1 MLRQTT
7 MRRSHRQR
15 NQEHF
20 EDSLAAQVLKLL
32 ALIAQAGP
40 QVSDQRRD
48 FIESFYGHLYP
59 ADVVS
64 HFRDQFESFLSR
76 SLDLGAVCRTLD
88 ERLSYQEKVY
98 CLIIVYEF
106 IIADTA
112 ESVERRL
119 ARAMAK
125 LLRISEW
132 DVRFVESHFGLTAPD
147 PEVLRRSGIIALRVT
162 GDLETADVYLPFPGL
177 DVLIYKIRNLYCITK
192 KCDGHEV
199 VVDNYELRKNI
210 STRVS
215 HNYRIL
221 FDGYSLKH
229 HDLKAYF
236 ENKVNPLAADRWV
249 TQDDLE
255 PHYSAAPGENDV
267 LKLEFRG
274 ARIRLVLVD
283 PYAVVNV
290 NDQLVQDAVQVN
302 LDDDIYV
309 NGFRM
314 NLRELF
320 YSLNARREL
329 SFADGRDEYR
339 LTNSVRGDLF
349 IHDDLSDRWTSVFR
363 VDRERRRVRFEPRDC
378 PYQVYLNDRPCQGP
392 VDLRHQDTL
401 FVHGNYLT
409 VDLDQQRLRKAA
421 FSFNKF
427 SADQLHHVFED
438 GTVGLDDVTFDIE
451 YGELVAIMG
460 PSGSGKSTLLRV
472 MSGFETPTSGQVR
485 IDEYDLH
492 AEYSMLKHHLGYVP
506 QEDLLLSNLT
516 VYENLYYYAKL
527 RFPDKSEEE
536 LDAKIE
542 VVLNDIS
549 LTERRDLRVG
559 GVTDKTL
566 SGGERKRLNIGLELL
581 TDADIYML
589 DEPTSGLSS
598 KDSEKIVDLLANI
611 TLRGKIVVC
620 VIHQPSSRIYKN
632 FNKVVLLDHGGKLA
646 YYGTTYA
653 ALEYFKRHMERE
665 ARKGRIVVECP
676 NCKTVQPGILLDSLE
691 ESLRDIDGSVLGKRK
706 YSPAYWKREYERTA
720 IDAWLSSIQLP
731 SSDILP
737 PKPAIGVRERFVQF
751 RTLLSRNYRSKV
763 RDRSNLLITFLEAPL
778 LGAGVGFILRYTP
791 AGNYSLYTNDLF
803 GIFLFVAVIVT
814 LFLSMTNSVD
824 EIIGDRSL
832 FMRERMLD
840 MTSRTYLGAK
850 LLVLLPFAL
859 VQNILFVLLGFYI
872 LQVRELTVAYIVYL
886 TLLSY
891 TGLSAGLFISSLPR
905 LSSRA
910 AQNIVP
916 LMLVPQIILGG
927 ALIEYEKMNK
937 SLTIVEN
944 SPIPEICQ
952 LMPSRWAYE
961 GLLVLQ
967 ENNNSYHH
975 QHAKL
980 SDHLRDVK
988 LALRDAQGTPAEPG
1002 LARKRAR
1009 LEEELETFRETHK
1022 YRYGNKNIH
1031 DAVTLGEKRFE
1042 ELVREH
1048 LDMDPQRAETGLEGA
1063 MKDWNLPYP
1072 MFVPWKM
1079 LPFVN
1084 LKGSTTVYNALVLL
1098 AMGLIM
1104 NILTLAALNWREQL
1118 LRLGRRAGSLA
1129 KRARRNGQEEKL
1141 DQE

>member
-1 MLRQTT
+1 MLRPVTL
-7 MRRSHRQR
+7 RRSHRQR
-15 NQEHF
+15 TQEHF

-32 ALIAQAGP
+32 ALVAQAGP
-40 QVSDQRRD
+40 EVSARRRS
-48 FIESFYGHLYP
+48 FIDSFYGHLYP
-59 ADVVS
+59 SDVVR
-64 HFRDQFESFLSR
+64 HFREQFESFLSR
-76 SLDLGAVCRTLD
+76 SLDLGAVCRALD

-106 IIADTA
+106 IIADKA

-119 ARAMAK
+119 ARAMSK

-132 DVRFVESHFGLTAPD
+132 DVRFVESHFGLAEPD
-147 PEVLRRSGIIALRVT
+147 PEALHRSGIIALRVT

-199 VVDNYELRKNI
+199 VVDNYELHKNI

-221 FDGYSLKH
+221 FDDYSLKH

-236 ENKVNPLAADRWV
+236 ENKVNPLNVDRWV

-255 PHYSAAPGENDV
+255 PAYADAPGENDV
-267 LKLEFRG
+267 LRLEFRG
-274 ARIRLVLVD
+274 ARIRLVLMD

-302 LDDDIYV
+302 LDDDIFV

-320 YSLNARREL
+320 YSLNARRDL
-329 SFADGRDEYR
+329 ALDDGREEYR

-349 IHDDLSDRWTSVFR
+349 IHDDLSERWTSVFR
-363 VDRERRRVRFEPRDC
+363 MDRARRRLRFDPRDC
-378 PYQVYLNDRPCQGP
+378 PYQIYLNNRPCQGQ
-392 VDLRHQDTL
+392 VDLRHGDTL

-409 VDLDQQRLRKAA
+409 LDTEQEQLRKAA

-427 SADQLHHVFED
+427 SADRIHHVFED
-438 GTVGLDDVTFDIE
+438 GTVGLDEVSLDIE

-492 AEYSMLKHHLGYVP
+492 SEYGMLKHHLGYVP

-536 LDAKIE
+536 LDAKIQM
-542 VVLNDIS
+542 VLTDIS

-559 GVTDKTL
+559 DVTDKTL

-598 KDSEKIVDLLANI
+598 KDSEKIVELLANI

-653 ALEYFKRHMERE
+653 ALEYFKRHMERD

-676 NCKTVQPGILLDSLE
+676 RCKTVQPGILLDSLE

-706 YSPAYWKREYERTA
+706 YSPDYWKQEYESTA

-737 PKPAIGVRERFVQF
+737 PKPAIGLRERLVQF
-751 RTLLSRNYRSKV
+751 QTLLSRNYRSKV

-791 AGNYSLYTNDLF
+791 AGDYSLYTNDLF

-824 EIIGDRSL
+824 EIIGDSSL

-850 LLVLLPFAL
+850 LLVLLPFAV
-859 VQNILFVLLGFYI
+859 VQNALFVALGFYI
-872 LQVRELTVAYIVYL
+872 LEVHELTLAYILYL
-886 TLLSY
+886 SLLSY
-891 TGLSAGLFISSLPR
+891 AGLSAGLFISSLPR

-961 GLLVLQ
+961 GLMVLQ
-967 ENNNSYHH
+967 ENNNSYHARH
-975 QHAKL
+975 QEL
-980 SDHLRDVK
+980 SDQLRELK
-988 LALRDAQGTPAEPG
+988 INLRNAEGTPEQAVLEP
-1002 LARKRAR
+1002 RKDR
-1009 LEEELETFRETHK
+1009 LEDALESFRASHK

-1042 ELVREH
+1042 EIVREH
-1048 LDMDPQRAETGLEGA
+1048 MDMDPQRAETGVEGA
-1063 MKDWNLPYP
+1063 MRDWNLPYP
-1072 MFVPWKM
+1072 MFVPWKI
-1079 LPFVN
+1079 LPLVN
-1084 LKGSTTVYNALVLL
+1084 VKGSTTLYNALVLL

-1104 NILTLAALNWREQL
+1104 NVLTLAALNWREQM
-1118 LRLGRRAGSLA
+1118 LRMGRRAKSVA
-1129 KRARRNGQEEKL
+1129 KKVRPQQLKL
-1141 DQE
+1141 